1 MSNIWSSYKRKQVNI
16 SKATFND
23 EVNRLMEIY
32 YKQLHSL
39 LVKSEQ
45 DQDTFNDTYLKLTYN
60 YNPEKN
66 FIEQFKYY
74 FNLLKGAYF
83 RDDKVANYYLSFSDV
98 PDITY
103 KTDEE
108 EVKTDKKISINKL
121 KQSIQN
127 YANFKKGQKR
137 TNKID

>member
-74 FNLLKGAYF
+74 FNLLKGAYY

-108 EVKTDKKISINKL
+108 EEKTDKKISINKL

>member
-1 MSNIWSSYKRKQVNI
+1 MINIWSSYKRKQVNI

-60 YNPEKN
+60 YNPEKD

-83 RDDKVANYYLSFSDV
+83 RDDKVANYYLSLSDV
-98 PDITY
+98 PDISY

-108 EVKTDKKISINKL
+108 EVKTEEKISMDKL
-121 KQSIQN
+121 KQNINSRKEIIWKN
-127 YANFKKGQKR
+127 IRDY
-137 TNKID
+137 

>member
-74 FNLLKGAYF
+74 FNLLKGAYY
-83 RDDKVANYYLSFSDV
+83 RDDKVANYYLSLSDV

-108 EVKTDKKISINKL
+108 EEKTDKKGSINKL

>member
-1 MSNIWSSYKRKQVNI
+1 MNNIWSSYKRKQVNI

-137 TNKID
+137 TSKID

>member
-1 MSNIWSSYKRKQVNI
+1 MINIWSSYKRKQVNI

-60 YNPEKN
+60 YNPEKD

-83 RDDKVANYYLSFSDV
+83 RDDKVANYYLSLSDV
-98 PDITY
+98 PDISY

-108 EVKTDKKISINKL
+108 EVKTEEKISMDKL
-121 KQSIQN
+121 KQNIQN
-127 YANFKKGQKR
+127 YSDIKYKQ
-137 TNKID
+137 